1 MAKKEKEQKP
11 TLNFDG
17 KEYIVEDMDEEQRM
31 MAAKVLKF
39 QDHVNDIQ
47 NKLRTNMF
55 INEQVVAGEKRF
67 VKKYE
72 KGKAKLRMSLEPEVV
87 EASIAEA
94 AA

>member
-17 KEYIVEDMDEEQRM
+17 KEYIVEDMEEEQRVL
-31 MAAKVLKF
+31 AAKVLRF

-55 INEQVVAGEKRF
+55 INEQLVEGEKRF
-67 VKKYE
+67 VKKDE
-72 KGKAKLRMSLEPEVV
+72 KSKAKLRMSLEPEVV

>member
-11 TLNFDG
+11 TLSFDG
-17 KEYIVEDMDEEQRM
+17 KEYIVEDMEEEQRVL
-31 MAAKVLKF
+31 AAKVLKF

-47 NKLRTNMF
+47 NKLRTNLF
-55 INEQVVAGEKRF
+55 INEQLVEGEKRF

-72 KGKAKLRMSLEPEVV
+72 KSKAKLRMSLEPEVV

>member
-17 KEYIVEDMDEEQRM
+17 KEYIVEDMNEEQRV

-55 INEQVVAGEKRF
+55 IKEQFVENEKTFLEKL
-67 VKKYE
+67 E
-72 KGKAKLRMSLEPEVV
+72 KGKSELRESLNPKIEEAELV
-87 EASIAEA
+87 EA
-94 AA
+94 

>member
-17 KEYIVEDMDEEQRM
+17 KEYIIEDMEEEQRV

-55 INEQVVAGEKRF
+55 IKEQFVENEKTFLEKL
-67 VKKYE
+67 E
-72 KGKAKLRMSLEPEVV
+72 KGKSELRESLNPKIEEAELV
-87 EASIAEA
+87 EA
-94 AA
+94 

>member
-17 KEYIVEDMDEEQRM
+17 KEYIIEDMEEEQRV

-55 INEQVVAGEKRF
+55 IKEQFVENEKTFLEKL
-67 VKKYE
+67 E
-72 KGKAKLRMSLEPEVV
+72 NGKSELRESLNPKIEEAELV
-87 EASIAEA
+87 EA
-94 AA
+94 

>member
-11 TLNFDG
+11 TLSFDG
-17 KEYIVEDMDEEQRM
+17 KEYIVEDMEEEQRVL
-31 MAAKVLKF
+31 AAKVLRF

-55 INEQVVAGEKRF
+55 INEQLVEGEKRF

-72 KGKAKLRMSLEPEVV
+72 KSKAKLRMSLEQEVV

>member
-17 KEYIVEDMDEEQRM
+17 KEYIIEDMEEDQRAI
-31 MAAKVLKF
+31 AAKVLKF

-55 INEQVVAGEKRF
+55 LKEQFVENEKTF
-67 VKKYE
+67 VKKLE
-72 KGKAKLRMSLEPEVV
+72 KGKAKLRKSLEPEEAELV
-87 EASIAEA
+87 EA
-94 AA
+94 

>member
-1 MAKKEKEQKP
+1 M
-11 TLNFDG
+11 
-17 KEYIVEDMDEEQRM
+17 
-31 MAAKVLKF
+31 
-39 QDHVNDIQ
+39 NDIQ

-55 INEQVVAGEKRF
+55 INEQLVEGEKRF

-72 KGKAKLRMSLEPEVV
+72 KSKAKLRKSLEPEVI

>member
-31 MAAKVLKF
+31 IAAKVLRF

-47 NKLRTNMF
+47 NKLRTNLF
-55 INEQVVAGEKRF
+55 INEQLVEGEKRF

-72 KGKAKLRMSLEPEVV
+72 KGQAKLRKSLEPEVI

>member
-17 KEYIVEDMDEEQRM
+17 KEYIVEDMEEEQRVL
-31 MAAKVLKF
+31 AAKVLRF

-55 INEQVVAGEKRF
+55 INEQLVEGEKSF

-72 KGKAKLRMSLEPEVV
+72 KGKAKLRKSLEPEII